1 MATSLPANPTLHT
14 VTQLL
19 GKLTD
24 NDPDFRFM
32 ALNDLISVFGTGKH
46 DMLYHDY
53 NTAARTI
60 DHVVKA
66 LDDQNGEVQN
76 QAIKWSV
83 PCSRRACPCPLAP
96 LTLLHHHQ
104 SRTSSRQ
111 NPKQS
116 HCSAHR
122 EGHDPKA
129 PTFGR
134 QLGSCTSATK
144 CYRSTPTTAARRAS
158 DQGRC

>member
-1 MATSLPANPTLHT
+1 MATSLPANPTSHT
-14 VTQLL
+14 VIQLL

-32 ALNDLISVFGTGKH
+32 ALNDLISVFATGKP

-60 DHVVKA
+60 DNVVKA

-83 PCSRRACPCPLAP
+83 SCPVPFA
-96 LTLLHHHQ
+96 
-104 SRTSSRQ
+104 
-111 NPKQS
+111 
-116 HCSAHR
+116 SAAFLPR
-122 EGHDPKA
+122 
-129 PTFGR
+129 
-134 QLGSCTSATK
+134 
-144 CYRSTPTTAARRAS
+144 
-158 DQGRC
+158 

>member
-1 MATSLPANPTLHT
+1 MASSIPPNPTSNT

-32 ALNDLISVFGTGKH
+32 ALNDLITVFSKSKP
-46 DMLYHDY
+46 DILQHDY

-60 DHVVKA
+60 DHVVRA

-83 PCSRRACPCPLAP
+83 ARWAPSFSRLDSQKKP
-96 LTLLHHHQ
+96 
-104 SRTSSRQ
+104 
-111 NPKQS
+111 
-116 HCSAHR
+116 
-122 EGHDPKA
+122 
-129 PTFGR
+129 
-134 QLGSCTSATK
+134 
-144 CYRSTPTTAARRAS
+144 RS
-158 DQGRC
+158 

>member
-1 MATSLPANPTLHT
+1 MASSIPANPTSAT

-32 ALNDLISVFGTGKH
+32 ALNDLITVFANSKP
-46 DMLYHDY
+46 DLLLHDY

-60 DHVVKA
+60 DHVVRA

-83 PCSRRACPCPLAP
+83 ASCVSLVAASNSQLIS
-96 LTLLHHHQ
+96 LLVTA
-104 SRTSSRQ
+104 SVLSSLK
-111 NPKQS
+111 P
-116 HCSAHR
+116 
-122 EGHDPKA
+122 
-129 PTFGR
+129 
-134 QLGSCTSATK
+134 
-144 CYRSTPTTAARRAS
+144 PTT
-158 DQGRC
+158 

>member
-1 MATSLPANPTLHT
+1 M
-14 VTQLL
+14 QLL
-19 GKLTD
+19 TKLSD

-32 ALNDLISVFGTGKH
+32 ALNDLITVFANGKP

-83 PCSRRACPCPLAP
+83 SFLPLFCFVDRK
-96 LTLLHHHQ
+96 LTLLPSLQ
-104 SRTSSRQ
+104 PWSS
-111 NPKQS
+111 
-116 HCSAHR
+116 
-122 EGHDPKA
+122 
-129 PTFGR
+129 GR
-134 QLGSCTSATK
+134 QDSQQ
-144 CYRSTPTTAARRAS
+144 PDRAPH
-158 DQGRC
+158 

>member
-1 MATSLPANPTLHT
+1 MAQAIPSNPTSST

-19 GKLTD
+19 TKLND

-32 ALNDLISVFGTGKH
+32 ALNDLITVFANGKP
-46 DMLYHDY
+46 DMLTHDY

-83 PCSRRACPCPLAP
+83 LCFRPSWARSDASSLPL
-96 LTLLHHHQ
+96 
-104 SRTSSRQ
+104 
-111 NPKQS
+111 N
-116 HCSAHR
+116 
-122 EGHDPKA
+122 
-129 PTFGR
+129 
-134 QLGSCTSATK
+134 
-144 CYRSTPTTAARRAS
+144 
-158 DQGRC
+158 

>member
-1 MATSLPANPTLHT
+1 MAQSIPSNPTSST

-19 GKLTD
+19 TKLND

-32 ALNDLISVFGTGKH
+32 ALNDLITVFANGKP
-46 DMLYHDY
+46 DMLAHDY

-83 PCSRRACPCPLAP
+83 LLSPHLHSRAV
-96 LTLLHHHQ
+96 
-104 SRTSSRQ
+104 
-111 NPKQS
+111 
-116 HCSAHR
+116 
-122 EGHDPKA
+122 
-129 PTFGR
+129 
-134 QLGSCTSATK
+134 
-144 CYRSTPTTAARRAS
+144 S
-158 DQGRC
+158 D

>member
-1 MATSLPANPTLHT
+1 MATSLPANPTSHT

-32 ALNDLISVFGTGKH
+32 ALNDLITVFATGKP
-46 DMLYHDY
+46 DMLHHDY

-83 PCSRRACPCPLAP
+83 SCPIAC
-96 LTLLHHHQ
+96 
-104 SRTSSRQ
+104 
-111 NPKQS
+111 
-116 HCSAHR
+116 AHVVLPR
-122 EGHDPKA
+122 
-129 PTFGR
+129 
-134 QLGSCTSATK
+134 
-144 CYRSTPTTAARRAS
+144 
-158 DQGRC
+158 